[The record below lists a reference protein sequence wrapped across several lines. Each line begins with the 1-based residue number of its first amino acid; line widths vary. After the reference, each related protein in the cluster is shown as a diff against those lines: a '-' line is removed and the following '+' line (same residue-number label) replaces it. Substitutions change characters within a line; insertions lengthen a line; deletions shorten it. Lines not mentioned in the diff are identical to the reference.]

1 MINIKNFDS
10 DLLKI
15 DKKSYKN
22 IDIYYTGYITIKV
35 TDYINIQSVNCL
47 YPLFDKVDG
56 YIEGSYGN
64 KYLTLFSNDKNKE
77 VLTKILL
84 IKKINDKPGKYGEKI
99 MKTKFDSDDDLH
111 LNIRL
116 KLHNMTIIVSVFFK
130 KTTSIIQ
137 TFFKVGVCINAR
149 I

>member
-1 MINIKNFDS
+1 M
-10 DLLKI
+10 
-15 DKKSYKN
+15 
-22 IDIYYTGYITIKV
+22 
-35 TDYINIQSVNCL
+35 
-47 YPLFDKVDG
+47 
-56 YIEGSYGN
+56 
-64 KYLTLFSNDKNKE
+64 TLFSNDKNKE

-99 MKTKFDSDDDLH
+99 MKTRFDSDDDLH

-149 I
+149 IW